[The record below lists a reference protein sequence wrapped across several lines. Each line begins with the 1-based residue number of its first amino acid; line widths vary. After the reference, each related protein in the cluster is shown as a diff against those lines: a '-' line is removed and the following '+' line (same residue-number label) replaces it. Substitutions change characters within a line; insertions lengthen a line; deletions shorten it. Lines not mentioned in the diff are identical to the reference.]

1 MTPYD
6 LMLSESQER
15 MLLVTRPGREHEVA
29 AIFSKWG
36 LDAAVVG
43 QVTDSGRVQVTSGGK
58 MVVDMP
64 AHPLAEEAPVY
75 NRPMQEPAELAELQ
89 RLDPESIPEPSDL
102 GAVLEKMLADPN
114 LCSRQW
120 IARQYDTTVR
130 TNTVLGPGGDAAVI
144 RIKGT
149 NKALAITTDC
159 NPRYCQLD
167 PYQGAVAAVAEA
179 VRNISSVGAEPLA
192 ITDCLNFGS
201 PERPEIMWQF
211 ARAVKGL
218 GDACR
223 AFATPVVSGNVSFYN
238 ETEGRAVAPTP
249 TVGMVGL
256 LEDVQRHAT
265 PWVHEA
271 GDRVILLG
279 GSCDHLGASE
289 YLAFIH
295 GHERG
300 RPPEVNLDQEKAAAA
315 VVRQAVQA
323 GEVSSAH
330 DLSEGG
336 MAVALAECLFG
347 PGQRLGMDLTLPA
360 PAGRL
365 DALLFGEGGA
375 RYILT
380 VPAGKMAAM
389 ERRASAAGVD
399 LIDLGEVRS
408 DRLCL
413 RVAGEKVFD
422 HPVPDLRAI
431 WAGALPELM
440 EGAGA
445 GAGQR

>member
-1 MTPYD
+1 
-6 LMLSESQER
+6 
-15 MLLVTRPGREHEVA
+15 
-29 AIFSKWG
+29 
-36 LDAAVVG
+36 
-43 QVTDSGRVQVTSGGK
+43 
-58 MVVDMP
+58 
-64 AHPLAEEAPVY
+64 
-75 NRPMQEPAELAELQ
+75 
-89 RLDPESIPEPSDL
+89 
-102 GAVLEKMLADPN
+102 
-114 LCSRQW
+114 
-120 IARQYDTTVR
+120 
-130 TNTVLGPGGDAAVI
+130 VI

-149 NKALAITTDC
+149 SMALAITTDC

-167 PYQGAVAAVAEA
+167 PYLGAVAAVAEA
-179 VRNISSVGAEPLA
+179 VRNVSSVGAEPLA

-238 ETEGRAVAPTP
+238 ETQSRAIAPTP

-256 LEDVQRHAT
+256 LQDVQRHAT
-265 PWVHEA
+265 PWVREE

-279 GSCDHLGASE
+279 GTCDHLGASE

-300 RPPEVNLDQEKAAAA
+300 RPPAVDLDREKAAAL
-315 VVRQAVQA
+315 VVREAVQA

-336 MAVALAECLFG
+336 LAVALAECLFG
-347 PGQRLGMDLTLPA
+347 PGGTLGMDLTLEA

-365 DALLFGEGGA
+365 DAVLFGEGGA
-375 RYILT
+375 RYVIT
-380 VPAGKMAAM
+380 VPASGVSSL
-389 ERRASAAGVD
+389 ERRAAGAGVD
-399 LIDLGEVRS
+399 LLDLGEVRS
-408 DRLCL
+408 DRLRL
-413 RVAGEKVFD
+413 RVAGENVLD
-422 HPVPDLRAI
+422 HPVADLRAI
-431 WAGALPELM
+431 WSGALPELM